1 MAADDSRIAARDPDP
16 GPAVVAPAAAS
27 TRATSRPADADPP
40 TPARKAAARPARGD
54 QTGERAAPRRNAK
67 PPSDRAVR
75 NLLAQC
81 RRLLSERGDANG
93 PAIAA
98 SICATIAALNDAQRT
113 RFFDHLARDFN
124 PDAKAVVDAA
134 QAYAA
139 DPSPDALQR
148 LVAAAEPPRQEL
160 FRRLNRAQG
169 GTAAIVRL
177 RRALLEKLPRH
188 AHLQSVEADL
198 LHLLSSWFNPG
209 FLHMRRVDWNSPA
222 QLLEQIIRHEAVHQI
237 DGWDDLRRRLQRDRR
252 CFAFFHPQLP
262 DEPLIFVEVALVP
275 EIAGAIAPL
284 IDKKSQPLP
293 PERFECAIFYSIS
306 NCQPGLRG
314 VSLGNFLI
322 KRVADEIKRE
332 LPQVKTF
339 CTLSPIPGLMSWL
352 RRGTDAATLL
362 GMKPAM
368 ADRARRARAT
378 LETACKGDLSTLTH
392 APSLLALPHAA
403 HQALWRLAAMYL
415 VHVSPTPKGDPV
427 ARFHLDNG
435 ARLERL
441 NANANHSAPGLEQ
454 SAGLMVNYLYD
465 LARIE
470 ARHDQFVGGTVVYSR
485 ALSALL

>member
-1 MAADDSRIAARDPDP
+1 MSADDHRSAKEPPRKVAGRRD
-16 GPAVVAPAAAS
+16 GRTTATTVAPAAA
-27 TRATSRPADADPP
+27 
-40 TPARKAAARPARGD
+40 
-54 QTGERAAPRRNAK
+54 
-67 PPSDRAVR
+67 DRTVR
-75 NLLAQC
+75 TLLLQC
-81 RRLLSERGDANG
+81 RRLLSERGEANG

-98 SICATIAALNDAQRT
+98 AICTTIAALNDAQRT

-124 PDAKAVVDAA
+124 PDANAVVDAA

-139 DPSPDALQR
+139 HPTADALAR
-148 LVAAAEPPRQEL
+148 LVHAAEPPRQEL
-160 FRRLNRAQG
+160 FRRLNRAPG

-177 RRALLEKLPRH
+177 RRALLEKLARH
-188 AHLQSVEADL
+188 AHLQVVEADL
-198 LHLLSSWFNPG
+198 FHLLSSWFNPG

-275 EIAGAIAPL
+275 EIAGAVTPL
-284 IDKKSQPLP
+284 IDKKSQPLA
-293 PERFECAIFYSIS
+293 PEQFKCAMFYSIS

-339 CTLSPIPGLMSWL
+339 CTLSPIPGLMAWL
-352 RRGTDAATLL
+352 QRGTDAATLI
-362 GMKPAM
+362 GMKPAA

-378 LETACKGDLSTLTH
+378 LEGACKGDLSVLTH
-392 APSLLALPHAA
+392 AATLLALPHAA

-415 VHVSPTPKGDPV
+415 AYVSPTPQGDPV

-441 NANANHSAPGLEQ
+441 NANANLSGPGLKQ

-470 ARHDQFVGGTVVYSR
+470 ACHDRFVNGTVVYSR
-485 ALSALL
+485 ALSSLL